1 MNTSMKSS
9 KQLSTAVTYIV
20 LILGS
25 VVMIFPFVWMLLT
38 SFKTQAESMA
48 IPPQILPS
56 HWDLANFTTAL
67 TSLPFV
73 NLYVN
78 TGLLILFRVLCAVV
92 FSSMAGYAFAKLEFP
107 CKNLLFG
114 IVLVQMMLPSQIFI
128 TPQYL
133 MLARMGLTN
142 SIFALVFPGLVSAFG
157 TFFLRQTYLGIPNEI
172 AEAAY
177 LDGCSTTRLFLQ
189 IVLPLSTPIIAV
201 LVLFYAVGHWNNYFN
216 ALIYLSKAEHYP
228 LQLYLRNVLILE
240 DVSALMGD
248 TEAVQEWLERLER
261 KEAMKFGVVVVSSV
275 PVLVLYPFLQK
286 YFVKG
291 MTIGAIKG

>member
-1 MNTSMKSS
+1 MNTSMKSN
-9 KQLSTAVTYIV
+9 KQLSTALTYVV

-25 VVMIFPFVWMLLT
+25 IIMIFPFVWMILT
-38 SFKTQAESMA
+38 AFKTQAEAVA

-56 HWDLANFTTAL
+56 NWNFDNFVTAL
-67 TSLPFV
+67 ESLPFV

-78 TGLLILFRVLCAVV
+78 TGLLILFRVLCAVI

-133 MLARMGLTN
+133 MLAHLGLTN
-142 SIFALVFPGLVSAFG
+142 TIFALVFPGLVSAFG

-177 LDGCSTTRLFLQ
+177 LDGCNKWQTFTKVMFPLTGSSMAALGIFTAVFAYSDLMWPLICNTDLNMMTLSAG
-189 IVLPLSTPIIAV
+189 LSTLNGQYTTNFPV
-201 LVLFYAVGHWNNYFN
+201 LMAGSLLAMIPMV
-216 ALIYLSKAEHYP
+216 I
-228 LQLYLRNVLILE
+228 LYLAFQRNFIE
-240 DVSALMGD
+240 GI
-248 TEAVQEWLERLER
+248 
-261 KEAMKFGVVVVSSV
+261 AMTGGK
-275 PVLVLYPFLQK
+275 
-286 YFVKG
+286 
-291 MTIGAIKG
+291 